1 MPTYV
6 ALISWTQQGVAG
18 FKDTVDRYEQ
28 AKEAM
33 GRLGVSFNE
42 IYWTLGAYDIVSVVE
57 APDDE
62 TLTAAVLS
70 LGARGNVRT
79 TTMRAFSAD
88 EMRAVIQ
95 KAG

>member
-6 ALISWTQQGVAG
+6 ALLSWTQQGVAS

-33 GRLGVSFNE
+33 GGLGVSFTE

-70 LGARGNVRT
+70 LGAQGNVRT

-88 EMRAVIQ
+88 EMRAIIQ